1 MLTSSRLRLAVPVG
15 MLSLLAAITWYP
27 LLFMFST
34 SFKTREQFFAD
45 YWWFS
50 WPLDVDNYVQV
61 WPKVSVA
68 ILNSLQYSG
77 GTLVLVLLLFLGQ
90 KLMRG
95 WFQIVVKR
103 RSQELFM
110 LNLLLITYAK

>member
-1 MLTSSRLRLAVPVG
+1 MLTSSRLRLVVPAAL
-15 MLSLLAAITWYP
+15 LSLLAAITWYP

-34 SFKTREQFFAD
+34 SFKTRQQFFDD

-77 GTLVLVLLLFLGQ
+77 GTLVLVLLLSLLGGYAFGRFKFRGKNVLFLAI
-90 KLMRG
+90 L
-95 WFQIVVKR
+95 
-103 RSQELFM
+103 
-110 LNLLLITYAK
+110 